1 MDSPALQ
8 PLILATGWRVEYHQF
23 FALEPTPEL
32 VEGHELWF
40 KEDMYQARHEQR
52 NRLID
57 LGWYPEGKFAA
68 GSFGLV
74 LYEGDFHGELRA
86 ELRSKDRQ
94 QVVSTMN
101 QWFVSVSNGDM

>member
-8 PLILATGWRVEYHQF
+8 PLIVTTGWNVEYHQF

-32 VEGHELWF
+32 VEGPELWF
-40 KEDMYQARHEQR
+40 KEDMYQARNERR

-57 LGWYPEGKFAA
+57 LGWYPEGKFDA

-74 LYEGDFHGELRA
+74 LYEGDFRGQLLA
-86 ELRSKDRQ
+86 ELRSKDRLE
-94 QVVSTMN
+94 VVSKIN
-101 QWFVSVSNGDM
+101 EWFASVSNGDM